1 MLEDSFKTSSVIFMD
16 LTEEIQ
22 ISKTIWMLNEQ
33 FELLILLLITL
44 SCFFFPVSSKVPD
57 FFLFVCFVLF

>member
-44 SCFFFPVSSKVPD
+44 SCVFFFL
-57 FFLFVCFVLF
+57 FLLKYLIFFVCFVLF

>member
-44 SCFFFPVSSKVPD
+44 SCVFFSC
-57 FFLFVCFVLF
+57 FF